1 MPPAAAAPALLH
13 VTTKY
18 TLTPLHVDS
27 HGRFEQTFS
36 ILCLPKVFACV
47 INHLLFGSQT
57 VTGHY
62 YDGCSAPFV
71 TLSRCPIN
79 KSFAFT
85 PAGPSSKILFVG
97 KSIRKSS
104 HFFATCFSHDYF
116 DDFKKWLEKIDDD
129 LLNPFLLD

>member
-85 PAGPSSKILFVG
+85 PRCYHQPGQALKFSLLGNRLEIQ
-97 KSIRKSS
+97 
-104 HFFATCFSHDYF
+104 FFASFSPDF
-116 DDFKKWLEKIDDD
+116 DDFKKWQEK
-129 LLNPFLLD
+129 